1 MSGQIRRV
9 IDVNRATGPIAVL
22 GATGAQGGAVA
33 AALRHHG
40 LPVRAVVRNPTAQ
53 RARALADA
61 GADVVVADLAD
72 EQALATAF
80 TGTAGVFAVTT
91 PFEEGP
97 EAEVEQGL
105 HILAAAERAAVPHLV
120 FSSVAGADQRSGVP
134 HFESKAAIEAA
145 LARSAVPHTIVGPTY
160 FFDNL
165 LGGGEQLDAG
175 VLELALPADL
185 PLQQLDRRDL
195 GAFVAHVCA
204 EPEQFIGRRI
214 DLASDTI
221 TPHQMARAL
230 QRALGRPIR
239 VVSPDPAD
247 IASADMRAMYT
258 FLTDRGYAADTRW
271 LHRTY
276 PDIGWHRFDDW
287 LDDTLSADRE
297 G

>member
-1 MSGQIRRV
+1 M
-9 IDVNRATGPIAVL
+9 DVKRDTGPIAVL

-33 AALRHHG
+33 TALRQRG
-40 LPVRAVVRNPTAQ
+40 VPVRAVVRNPAAS

-61 GADVVVADLAD
+61 GAELAVADLSD
-72 EQALATAF
+72 EQGLTTAF
-80 TGTAGVFAVTT
+80 TGAAGVFAVTT

-97 EAEVEQGL
+97 AAEVEQGL
-105 HILAAAERAAVPHLV
+105 RVLAAAERAAVPHLV
-120 FSSVAGADQRSGVP
+120 FSSVANADQRTGVP
-134 HFESKAAIEAA
+134 HFDSKAAIEAA
-145 LARSAVPHTIVGPTY
+145 VVGSAVPHTIVGPTY

-165 LGGGEQLDAG
+165 LGGSEQLDAG

-195 GAFVAHVCA
+195 GAFVAHVLTA
-204 EPEQFIGRRI
+204 PDAFTGRRI

-221 TPHQMARAL
+221 TPGQMARSL

-247 IASADMRAMYT
+247 IQSADMRAMYT
-258 FLTDRGYAADTRW
+258 FLTERGYTADTAW

-276 PDIGWHRFDDW
+276 REIGWHRFDDW
-287 LDDTLSADRE
+287 LEDTLAANRAR
-297 G
+297 

>member
-1 MSGQIRRV
+1 M
-9 IDVNRATGPIAVL
+9 DVKRDTGPIAVL

-33 AALRHHG
+33 AALGHRG
-40 LPVRAVVRNPTAQ
+40 MPVRAVVRDPAAQ

-61 GADVVVADLAD
+61 GAEVVVADLAD
-72 EQALATAF
+72 ERALAAAF
-80 TGTAGVFAVTT
+80 TGAAGVFAVTT

-120 FSSVAGADQRSGVP
+120 FSSVASADERSGVP
-134 HFESKAAIEAA
+134 HFDSKAAIEAA

-165 LGGGEQLDAG
+165 LGGGEALNAG

-195 GAFVAHVCA
+195 GAFVAHVCS
-204 EPEQFIGRRI
+204 EPERFTGRRI

-221 TPHQMARAL
+221 TPRQMARSL

-239 VVSPDPAD
+239 LVSPDPAD
-247 IASADMRAMYT
+247 IPSADMRAMYT
-258 FLTDRGYAADTRW
+258 FLIERGYAADTGW

-276 PDIGWHRFDDW
+276 PGIGWHRFDDW
-287 LDDTLSADRE
+287 LDDTLSENRE